1 MVNGFTPALQSSND
15 DRIRV
20 ELGTVL
26 LALRR
31 LRADLASGR
40 VRSDGQLLSADEID
54 KLLSSLAPPARHTQ
68 AKRKKAPRF
77 HRSPDR
83 ALDAHRSASNWQA
96 LAQSVS

>member
-1 MVNGFTPALQSSND
+1 MVNGFTPALQSSDD
-15 DRIRV
+15 DRIRL

-40 VRSDGQLLSADEID
+40 VRNDRQLLSADEID
-54 KLLSSLAPPARHTQ
+54 KLLSSLCPPARHPQ
-68 AKRKKAPRF
+68 APPKKAARF

-83 ALDAHRSASNWQA
+83 ALDAQRSSSNWNA
-96 LAQSVS
+96 LAQSVG